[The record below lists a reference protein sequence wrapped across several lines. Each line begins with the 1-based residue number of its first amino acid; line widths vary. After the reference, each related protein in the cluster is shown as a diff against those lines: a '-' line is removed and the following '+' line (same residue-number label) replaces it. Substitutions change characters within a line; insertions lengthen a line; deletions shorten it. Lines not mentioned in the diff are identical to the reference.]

1 MTFCSNFGKAYQN
14 GRNFPTWWDYMTTG
28 RIDEKGRILIPLELR
43 QKLGLESGSEIVF
56 MVSGKNIILRSALNS
71 EEFRKLSKKITQEIQ
86 NSTNEPIEIEK
97 LF

>member
-1 MTFCSNFGKAYQN
+1 
-14 GRNFPTWWDYMTTG
+14 MTTG

>member
-1 MTFCSNFGKAYQN
+1 MA
-14 GRNFPTWWDYMTTG
+14 TG

-43 QKLGLESGSEIVF
+43 QKLGLETGSEIVF
-56 MVSGKNIILRSALNS
+56 MVSGNKIILRSALNS

-86 NSTNEPIEIEK
+86 SSTNEPIEIEK